1 MLLASS
7 LVAETRMMNLLLQ
20 LHLQTARRCITSSSS
35 SFRRN
40 SFLSTHPIQQPLKPS
55 QHLNPPHSSL
65 IGFSPK
71 PRPTIF
77 SPATLRFLT
86 TQSSEDLDDY
96 QDDTF
101 QGEETEEGGTSDG
114 WEEGDSTD
122 GWEDE
127 DVAEPKVGDGGDGGG
142 VVFHGVPWGEQA
154 LSIAREVLT
163 RFCDD
168 MKLFSFKTTPRG
180 YVFVRLDKL
189 SNEYGCPSM
198 EDLGRYSK
206 EYKKRLDEVGAL
218 GEIPED
224 LAVEVSSPGAERLLK
239 VPGDLPRF
247 KDKTMRVCYLEDVDS
262 KHPEKDGVFMLES
275 VETESESCVWKL
287 ANVKENRDPDSKGR
301 PLTRKQTDWRL
312 KLPFSA
318 HKRVLLYLN
327 SS

>member
-1 MLLASS
+1 
-7 LVAETRMMNLLLQ
+7 MMSLLLR
-20 LHLQTARRCITSSSS
+20 LHSHTSPRSSS
-35 SFRRN
+35 SFIRSL
-40 SFLSTHPIQQPLKPS
+40 SFLSTHPIPQPPLKPS
-55 QHLNPPHSSL
+55 QLLNPPPPSSSL

-77 SPATLRFLT
+77 SPSTLRFLT
-86 TQSSEDLDDY
+86 TQSSEDFDDY
-96 QDDTF
+96 QDDNF
-101 QGEETEEGGTSDG
+101 LGEETEEGGTSDG
-114 WEEGDSTD
+114 WEEGNSTD

-127 DVAEPKVGDGGDGGG
+127 DVAEPMVGDGGDGGG
-142 VVFHGVPWGEQA
+142 VVFHGVPWGERA
-154 LSIAREVLT
+154 LSIAREVLAQ
-163 RFCDD
+163 FFDD

-198 EDLGRYSK
+198 EELGRYSK
-206 EYKKRLDEVGAL
+206 EYKRKLDDVGAL

-239 VPGDLPRF
+239 VPDDLPRF
-247 KDKTMRVCYLEDVDS
+247 KDKALRVCYLEDVDS
-262 KHPEKDGVFMLES
+262 KRPEKDGVFMLES

-301 PLTRKQTDWRL
+301 PLTRKQMDWRL
-312 KLPFSA
+312 KLPFSV